1 MTELTHFFHTLCLF
15 LFPLFPPTTQRP
27 LFHLVWIFSIDCLQV
42 INLAFH
48 SVVLF
53 RYCIFSSKNPLSVDM
68 NTLREGNGTPLQY
81 SCLENPRDR
90 GACWAAVYGVTG
102 SRTRLTRLS
111 SSSSSMNTL
120 VKLNI
125 FNAFVHIL
133 IYFNQHLYSCFNA
146 FVLLS
151 PMCMHRLLV

>member
-111 SSSSSMNTL
+111 SSSSNSNL
-120 VKLNI
+120 RKCSSHGLSQVCSPQEFEALS
-125 FNAFVHIL
+125 AEGCQL
-133 IYFNQHLYSCFNA
+133 ISWQ
-146 FVLLS
+146 
-151 PMCMHRLLV
+151 

>member
-90 GACWAAVYGVTG
+90 GACWAAVYGVAQ
-102 SRTRLTRLS
+102 SWTRLS
-111 SSSSSMNTL
+111 NFTFTFHFHALEKEMAAHSSVLAWRIPGTEEPVGLPSMG
-120 VKLNI
+120 
-125 FNAFVHIL
+125 
-133 IYFNQHLYSCFNA
+133 S
-146 FVLLS
+146 
-151 PMCMHRLLV
+151 HRVGHD